1 MTDVVDF
8 FVSYTSADRPWA
20 EWIAWELEAA
30 GYSTIVQ
37 AWDMVGGS
45 NFVLEMDDATSARR
59 TIAVLSPAFM
69 ASSFCRAEWAAAFR
83 EDPEGRERRLVP
95 VRVRAC
101 EPGGLLGSLVYTD
114 GEARAEVVAAAD
126 RWLGRAELP

>member
-1 MTDVVDF
+1 MAEVTVDV

-45 NFVLEMDDATSARR
+45 NFVLEMDVASSARR
-59 TIAVLSPAFM
+59 TIAVLSPAIM
-69 ASSFCRAEWAAAFR
+69 TSVLS
-83 EDPEGRERRLVP
+83 EGV
-95 VRVRAC
+95 
-101 EPGGLLGSLVYTD
+101 GSGVS
-114 GEARAEVVAAAD
+114 
-126 RWLGRAELP
+126 